1 MDLTKETK
9 HYLDYIGDHPIAN
22 LTEEE
27 FSRIYEDLITLIGQ
41 HNKLYYIDS
50 APVVSDSQYDEL
62 FAYLRAAEEIFP
74 HLVRSDSPTQR
85 LTYQLQD
92 NFAQAEHV
100 VPLLS
105 LENSYNAE
113 DLKDW
118 DESLQKLVT
127 KSQTTE
133 VITYTAEPKYDGI
146 SIELIYEKGQFTQAI
161 TRGDGYIGE
170 DITENVKTILS
181 VPYYLQDKSHSLRI
195 RGEIVM
201 TKKAFERVNKER
213 GEAGEALFANP
224 RNATSGSLRQLDTGV
239 TAKRGLI
246 CYVYQILE

>member
-1 MDLTKETK
+1 M
-9 HYLDYIGDHPIAN
+9 IA
-22 LTEEE
+22 
-27 FSRIYEDLITLIGQ
+27 
-41 HNKLYYIDS
+41 
-50 APVVSDSQYDEL
+50 DSQYDEL
-62 FAYLRAAEEIFP
+62 FAYLRAAEEIFL

-118 DESLQKLVT
+118 DESLQKIVAKAKAANEDSEIT
-127 KSQTTE
+127 A
-133 VITYTAEPKYDGI
+133 ITYTAEPKYDGI
-146 SIELIYEKGQFTQAI
+146 SIELIYQNGQFTQAI

-181 VPYYLQDKSHSLRI
+181 VPYYLQDKSHSLRL

-213 GEAGEALFANP
+213 AEAGEALFANP